1 MAQSVAEVIAGDT
14 YTTTPAYEY
23 PDGLG
28 QGDYPHFI
36 LFTARRA
43 YTSTVSQ
50 GTGTGASSTATRGTP
65 TGSVALYM
73 PPDALKTSYTQTYG
87 DVDMGASIGIAMSS
101 QDYAAAGEGLLG
113 ADISGALDVAKGV
126 GLSSIKDSAIKMVAD
141 KLKAGVT
148 ASAGDVAQAIERASG
163 RIMNPHKAVIY
174 QGPGGFRTFSYTFS
188 MVAKSSSEAR
198 TINNIVRFF
207 KEHMHPGVGGGGG
220 INNLSSHTLT
230 YPDEFSIRYTVNYNK
245 SPADDNYRSMFR
257 IHNCFLESF
266 SADYTTSSLPVF
278 IDDDGE
284 PQTTTISMSFKETQ
298 LLTKDDIKAGF

>member
-1 MAQSVAEVIAGDT
+1 MTESVQEVIAGDQYKT
-14 YTTTPAYEY
+14 KASYQY

-28 QGDYPHFI
+28 KGDYPHFI
-36 LFTARRA
+36 LFTARRS
-43 YTSTVSQ
+43 YTTTMDS
-50 GTGTGASSTATRGTP
+50 GKGMRGTP
-65 TGSVALYM
+65 VGSVALYM
-73 PPDALKTSYTQTYG
+73 PPDALKTSYSQSYG
-87 DVDMGASIGIAMSS
+87 DVDMGASIGIAMTDK
-101 QDYAAAGEGLLG
+101 DYAAAGEGLLG

-126 GLSSIKDSAIKMVAD
+126 GVDSILHAGVKMVAD
-141 KLKAGVT
+141 KVKGAVT
-148 ASAGDVAQAIERASG
+148 SGAAGDVAQAIERASG

-188 MVAKSSSEAR
+188 MVARSSGEAR
-198 TINNIVRFF
+198 TIRNIVRFF

-220 INNLSSHTLT
+220 INATSSHTLT

-245 SPADDNYRSMFR
+245 SPADQADYKSMFR

-266 SADYTTSSLPVF
+266 STDYTTSSLPVF